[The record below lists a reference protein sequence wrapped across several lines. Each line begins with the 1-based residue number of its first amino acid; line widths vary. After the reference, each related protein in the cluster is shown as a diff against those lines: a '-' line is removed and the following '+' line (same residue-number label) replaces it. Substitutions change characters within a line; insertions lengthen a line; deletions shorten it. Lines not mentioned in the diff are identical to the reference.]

1 MPPDFFNSREDA
13 ILLWGLAIL
22 CFALYKDFRGIGA
35 SLLAVVRSLLAWKL
49 LLLFGSVLVYS
60 AALVYGA
67 SQLGVWHTS
76 ALKATIYWFIGTGL
90 VLAGEAVTTGAR
102 DDGAF
107 LRKVLLAVVT
117 ATILIEFV
125 VNVYAFPLAIE
136 IVLVG
141 VLSLFVAW
149 KALAPYDPSIT
160 ASTRTFI
167 EGVLAS
173 VGLLYVGYFLVRV
186 VGDLGGFFSRK
197 NAEDLLVGPVLTLMV
212 IPLLL
217 TWAWMS
223 RWEQRKLTER
233 FRSR

>member
-1 MPPDFFNSREDA
+1 VPPDFFNSREDA
-13 ILLWGLAIL
+13 ILLWGLAL
-22 CFALYKDFRGIGA
+22 VGFALYKDVRGIGA
-35 SLLAVVRSLLAWKL
+35 SLLAVLRSLLGWKL

-60 AALVYGA
+60 GALVYGA

-76 ALKATIYWFIGTGL
+76 ALKATIYWFIGTAV

-117 ATILIEFV
+117 ATILVEFV
-125 VNVYAFPLAIE
+125 VNVYALPLAAE
-136 IVLVG
+136 IACVG
-141 VLSLFVAW
+141 VLFAFVGM
-149 KALAPYDPSIT
+149 KALAPHDPSIT
-160 ASTRTFI
+160 PATRTFI
-167 EGVLAS
+167 DGVIAS
-173 VGLLYVGYFLVRV
+173 VGLLYVGYFVVRV

-197 NAEDLLVGPVLTLMV
+197 NAEDFLVGPVLTLMV

-217 TWAWMS
+217 AWAWVS

-233 FRSR
+233 FRLR